1 MLPITIVSHHGTME
15 TTQNTQQAQTAPAR
29 LERPT
34 EGRVLGGVALA
45 IAQRTGASVA
55 LVRLGFLITAL
66 FGGLGVILYA
76 AAWALIPGE
85 SELESPAE
93 RWSANLTTP
102 GKRIG
107 AFLIGI
113 AGLIVLV
120 GAAPATLIAAVIL
133 LAAAALLANGD
144 SVTKPEEATAELLTN
159 TEQTE

>member
-1 MLPITIVSHHGTME
+1 MSSVTNVSHHGAME
-15 TTQNTQQAQTAPAR
+15 TTQNTQQVQTVTTR

-45 IAQRTGASVA
+45 FAQRTGASVA

-66 FGGLGVILYA
+66 IGGLGVILYA

-85 SELESPAE
+85 SEPATPAE
-93 RWSANLTTP
+93 RWLANLTTP
-102 GKRIG
+102 GKRVG

-133 LAAAALLANGD
+133 LAAVALLANGD
-144 SVTKPEEATAELLTN
+144 SAAAPETTTAELVTN
-159 TEQTE
+159 TEETE

>member
-1 MLPITIVSHHGTME
+1 ME
-15 TTQNTQQAQTAPAR
+15 TTRNTQQAESATGR

-34 EGRVLGGVALA
+34 TGRVLGGVAVA

-55 LVRLGFLITAL
+55 LVRLGFLIATL

-85 SELESPAE
+85 SESESAAE
-93 RWSANLTTP
+93 RWLANLTTP
-102 GKRIG
+102 GKRVG

-120 GAAPATLIAAVIL
+120 GAAPATLVAAVVL
-133 LAAAALLANGD
+133 LAAAAILANGD
-144 SVTKPEEATAELLTN
+144 TTSSPDPVAPDAATNSEF
-159 TEQTE
+159 TE

>member
-1 MLPITIVSHHGTME
+1 MSHHGDME
-15 TTQNTQQAQTAPAR
+15 TTHDTQQTQTPINR

-34 EGRVLGGVALA
+34 AGRVLGGVAVA
-45 IAQRTGASVA
+45 IARRTGASVA

-76 AAWALIPGE
+76 AAWAFIPGE
-85 SELESPAE
+85 FESESQAE
-93 RWSANLTTP
+93 HWLANLTTP
-102 GKRIG
+102 GKRFG

-120 GAAPATLIAAVIL
+120 GAAPATLVAAVVL

-144 SVTKPEEATAELLTN
+144 PTGSPEMAATELTTDADP
-159 TEQTE
+159 TE